1 MRCFKCKSDTVV
13 KDSRPKDGT
22 IRRRRRCLKC
32 GNRFSTIEVLI
43 MEQVKKPALPKHAP
57 IRKKRNLVQKSLMP
71 KYQIRQDA
79 AFNIPHDS
87 FEAATDQIIKAR
99 FEDLDFENMTDEEIE
114 AAMEDYR

>member
-57 IRKKRNLVQKSLMP
+57 IRKKRIRLET
-71 KYQIRQDA
+71 IRQIA
-79 AFNIPHDS
+79 KP
-87 FEAATDQIIKAR
+87 K
-99 FEDLDFENMTDEEIE
+99 FEDLDFDRMSDAEIE